1 SEGHQRGDEYLVL
14 VGAELTR
21 LARRQTDLAARYGGE
36 EFAVILPETSAAD
49 AARIAESVRL
59 AIVSLDLPHAA
70 SPVAP
75 ILTVSVGVATAN
87 LEWPATSEELVAA
100 ADQALYAA
108 KRSGRNRVEVAQRK
122 AVPTGV
128 ANTSVIES
136 D

>member
-1 SEGHQRGDEYLVL
+1 
-14 VGAELTR
+14 
-21 LARRQTDLAARYGGE
+21 
-36 EFAVILPETSAAD
+36 VILPETSAAD

-59 AIVSLDLPHAA
+59 AIASLDLPHAA

-87 LEWPATSEELVAA
+87 LEWPGTSEELVAA